1 MRWLRIPTRRAA
13 MRNIVSYILAAALVA
28 FLLEVIAPPAG
39 FGFGAAAWPSGARQG
54 LAPQIVDRTHKSD
67 RLLVPKSSG
76 RRLTPPATSVLVGC
90 DPVFS
95 SLSKD
100 KQANYP
106 GRCLA

>member
-1 MRWLRIPTRRAA
+1 
-13 MRNIVSYILAAALVA
+13 MRNIVSYILAGA
-28 FLLEVIAPPAG
+28 FVVLLLDVIALPAG
-39 FGFGAAAWPSGARQG
+39 LGFRAAAWPSVERQG

-67 RLLVPKSSG
+67 RLPVPKASG
-76 RRLTPPATSVLVGC
+76 RRLTPPVPVLVGC

-95 SLSKD
+95 ALSKE

>member
-1 MRWLRIPTRRAA
+1 
-13 MRNIVSYILAAALVA
+13 MRNIASYFLMGALVV
-28 FLLEVIAPPAG
+28 LLLDVIAPPAG
-39 FGFGAAAWPSGARQG
+39 LDFSAVAWPSVERQG

-67 RLLVPKSSG
+67 RLVVPKASG
-76 RRLTPPATSVLVGC
+76 RRLTPPGAPVLVGC

-95 SLSKD
+95 ALSKD